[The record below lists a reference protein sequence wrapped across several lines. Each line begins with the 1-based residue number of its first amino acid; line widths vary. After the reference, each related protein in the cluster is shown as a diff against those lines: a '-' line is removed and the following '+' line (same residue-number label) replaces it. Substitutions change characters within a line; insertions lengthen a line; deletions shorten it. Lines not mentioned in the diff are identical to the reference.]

1 MTKQCFNNEFMEIAI
16 EKLTYSKVLPDNV
29 KLSFKYRQIL
39 ASIKE
44 IGLVEPVIIFITGAG
59 KVMKILDGHLRLEAM
74 KDLSFDKISCII
86 STIDDSYTPNKCV
99 NRLTV
104 LHEHKMIKKAIE
116 SGVSIDKLS
125 SALGISAEV
134 IRSRFNIAKGIND
147 DVAYILADKHVPV
160 CTFDILRKM
169 KPVRQI
175 EVANIMI
182 NFDNYTVKFAQSLL
196 HATEAKLMVEPKKKD
211 SSGMTEN
218 LARLEREMASVQVET
233 DNIKSNYAEKTLQ
246 LLIVRNHI
254 KKLLSNSAVLMWL
267 LENKPDYLNLLKKI
281 SDIDS
286 INNS

>member
-1 MTKQCFNNEFMEIAI
+1 MTKQCFNNEFLEVSV
-16 EKLTYSKVLPDNV
+16 EKLIYSKVLPENV

-44 IGLVEPVIIFITGAG
+44 IGLVEPIIVFITDSGR
-59 KVMKILDGHLRLEAM
+59 VMKIIDGHLRLEAM
-74 KDLSFDKISCII
+74 KDLSFEKISCII
-86 STIDDSYTPNKCV
+86 STIDDSYTPNKFV

-104 LHEHKMIKKAIE
+104 LQEHKMIKKAID

-125 SALGISAEV
+125 SALGITSE
-134 IRSRFNIAKGIND
+134 IIKSRFNIAKGIND
-147 DVAYILADKHVPV
+147 DVAYILADKHVPIN
-160 CTFDILRKM
+160 TFDILKKM

-182 NFDNYTVKFAQSLL
+182 NFDNFTVKFAQSLL
-196 HATEAKLMVEPKKKD
+196 HATEAKLMVEPKKKE

-233 DNIKSNYAEKTLQ
+233 ENIKNNYAEKTLQ
-246 LLIVRNHI
+246 LLIIRNHI
-254 KKLLSNSAVLMWL
+254 KKLLGNSNVLMWL

-281 SDIDS
+281 SDIEN
-286 INNS
+286 INHP